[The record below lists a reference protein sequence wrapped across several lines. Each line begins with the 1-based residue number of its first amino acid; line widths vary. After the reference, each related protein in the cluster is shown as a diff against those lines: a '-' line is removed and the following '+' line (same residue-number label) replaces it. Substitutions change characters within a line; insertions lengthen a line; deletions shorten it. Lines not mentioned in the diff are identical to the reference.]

1 MEVKILATVGIPV
14 ALATLIYSLWSFFN
28 PEASN
33 QYESLLLPVLM
44 IVFLTPAVVLSNR
57 QRQQKSITDSLDITA

>member
-1 MEVKILATVGIPV
+1 MKVKILATVGIPV

-28 PEASN
+28 PETSN
-33 QYESLLLPVLM
+33 QYVLLQLPVLM
-44 IVFLTPAVVLSNR
+44 IVFLTPTVVLSNR